1 MRLRL
6 RFTPLRLR
14 KVNEEVMTDHSI
26 AVGRVLRSS
35 TASFTIGTRTLAADV
50 PRFGGFVKAAAP
62 DGCEV
67 IGLIYD
73 VVIEDDLF
81 ARQLIGAEVGAEYIA
96 DQRANRQVPIEISVL
111 VVGHA
116 RNGKM
121 YPYLPPQ
128 PPIALDEIM
137 TCAPDEVIHFTDDST
152 FFRTILEA
160 KEARSDELLAAALRL
175 AAEARGAQG
184 REFLVKAGRELSRLL
199 AFDAVRLEGLLRRIK
214 PS

>member
-1 MRLRL
+1 
-6 RFTPLRLR
+6 
-14 KVNEEVMTDHSI
+14 MTDHSI
-26 AVGRVLRSS
+26 IVGRVLRSS

-62 DGCEV
+62 DGCDI

-73 VVIEDDLF
+73 VLIEDDLF

-96 DQRANRQVPIEISVL
+96 DQRQNRHVPIEISVL

-116 RNGKM
+116 RNGRL

-128 PPIALDEIM
+128 PPSSLDQIV
-137 TCAPDEVIHFTDDST
+137 TCPAAEVVQFTSDFT
-152 FFRTILEA
+152 YFRTVLNA
-160 KEARSDELLAAALRL
+160 KDAPTDELLAASLRL

-214 PS
+214 P